1 MNVFLYFKKY
11 LNRDIALQCLDYY
24 EENDIFLSTGDEYFL
39 LKEELTD
46 KKISYMDMA
55 KFINETRGSQ
65 FSFFR
70 KYNPI
75 IYKMYHNNKN
85 DKLPVEQN
93 LDIAKSIFIK
103 PNFQDGLFCKKL
115 SKIIRQ
121 NRDKEYLIVDLRHS
135 AGGSVKNC
143 AALCNMLLPKC
154 DIFTQNFKNRT
165 VTYLSDED
173 SFKFKKVF
181 VLVDKFTA
189 SSSEIFAYSL
199 KTHLKNCVLIGEP
212 TYGKTVGQDIIT
224 NKKYGFILSV
234 VSFKWHI
241 DGFSYKDIE
250 IVKPSSCDNFIDTIV
265 ERM

>member
-1 MNVFLYFKKY
+1 
-11 LNRDIALQCLDYY
+11 
-24 EENDIFLSTGDEYFL
+24 
-39 LKEELTD
+39 
-46 KKISYMDMA
+46 MD

-85 DKLPVEQN
+85 DKSPVEQN

-103 PNFQDGLFCKKL
+103 PNFQDGLLCKKL

-121 NRDKEYLIVDLRHS
+121 NRDKEYLVVDLRHS

-234 VSFKWHI
+234 VSFTWHI
-241 DGFSYKDIE
+241 DGFSYKDVE
-250 IVKPSSCDNFIDTIV
+250 FVKPSSCDNFIDTIV